1 MDIEQILQIANSAL
15 FNHSSKRLSEVEAAI
30 LLGSGQRHTY
40 EQIAEISGYAISYLK
55 YDVGPKL
62 WKRLGLALGETV
74 SKTNFQSAL
83 EHYWH
88 QSLINQVVTDQVA
101 DGITDVADE
110 GVVERVEKPS
120 TLQATAPYTDW
131 GEGVDVANFYG
142 RSKELAML
150 SEWIVRDGC
159 HLVVLLGMGG
169 IGKTALS
176 VKLTY
181 QILIASGIQ
190 GSNEFEFVIWRS
202 LRNAPPLETL
212 LADLVPFLSLQQA
225 AKADLRHFIQ
235 YLQSSRCLVIL
246 DNLETILQSGER
258 TGQFRTGYENY
269 DELLRLVSES
279 SHQSCLLLTSREKPA
294 VVAAFEGVDLSVR
307 SLQLNGSEQA
317 AQAIFKAKG
326 LVGSE
331 AEKKQLGDRYGNSPL
346 ALKIVATSIQ
356 DLFDGRVKEFLEQ
369 DTTVFNGARRLL
381 DQQFDR
387 LSAMEQSLMYWLAIN
402 REWTT
407 VEELHADIVPVV
419 SKAKILEGLEALI
432 WRSLIERK
440 AGSYTQQP
448 VVMEYVTDRLIDQMI
463 TELSTTELSLFLRCA
478 LIKTTVKDYV
488 RETQVRL
495 ILQPIADS
503 FCQQFSSL
511 AAQEQQIL
519 RILTQLRRSETQ
531 QSGYGTGNLINLCTH
546 LQLDLTGYDFSNL
559 TICHAYLQK
568 VDLHR
573 VNFAWADFVTSTL
586 TQTFGCVLSVAF
598 SPDGKLLATG
608 DVGNNVSFWQ
618 VANSQPLLTCKGH
631 EDWVRSVVFSHNGHM
646 LASGSDDQTIRLWN
660 VNQIRSESNRLEST
674 ESPVRPSLED
684 AVGQCLRILTEN
696 PGRAGSVAFSPDDCI
711 LASSSEDRRVWL
723 WDVSTGHCIKVLEGH
738 TKQVCSV
745 AFSPNSRILASSGE
759 DNVIKLWNIST
770 GECLKTLVGHTNWV
784 WSVAFSP
791 QGDMLASGSHDNT
804 VRLWEISTGECL
816 KILAGHTNWV
826 WSVAF
831 SPQGDMLAS
840 GSEDQTVRLW
850 DVTPKTLQMTSSS
863 VSPQSVAGKCLKT
876 LTGHVNRIWS
886 VAFSPV
892 VNCLSQGTGDTLA
905 SGSDDQTIKF
915 WDVSTGQCLK
925 TLQGCTKKDWSIAL
939 SPDGQTLASS
949 GDELIIK
956 IWNISTSR
964 YYQTLVGH
972 SSRIGSV
979 AFSPDG
985 RTLVSG
991 SEDTTIRFWDIQA
1004 GQCLKILRE
1013 HTKKVLSVAFSPQG
1027 NLIASASE
1035 DYTAR
1040 LWNVSTGQC
1049 IKVLQGHT
1057 NWVWKVAFSPD
1068 GRLLVTASYDQSLK
1082 LWNVSRG
1089 ELLRTLQGH
1098 ENSIL
1103 AVDFSPDGCLLT
1115 SGSYDGSIKIWNV
1128 STGECLQTWQ
1138 GHTSAIYSVS
1148 FSPNGQML
1156 ASGSSEI
1163 VKLWDISTL
1172 QCLQTLDGHTDYVF
1186 TLEFSPDGGTVISS
1200 SWDETIKFWDVETSE
1215 CLKTLKADRP
1225 YEGMNI
1231 TGVTGLTD
1239 AQKSTLK
1246 ALGAVE
1252 SV

>member
-1 MDIEQILQIANSAL
+1 MELATQLSHLNQWVLNHRGQPLTPIEFAVIQATCLNQTYEEIAIATHYSTSYLSRKFCPELWA
-15 FNHSSKRLSEVEAAI
+15 FLSEVLGTKVNKKNLSLI
-30 LLGSGQRHTY
+30 L
-40 EQIAEISGYAISYLK
+40 EQIAAPIAP
-55 YDVGPKL
+55 VA
-62 WKRLGLALGETV
+62 LAVAPTA
-74 SKTNFQSAL
+74 TQSR
-83 EHYWH
+83 
-88 QSLINQVVTDQVA
+88 QI
-101 DGITDVADE
+101 
-110 GVVERVEKPS
+110 
-120 TLQATAPYTDW
+120 DW
-131 GEGVDVANFYG
+131 GEAIDVSTFYG
-142 RSKELAML
+142 RTVELNQL
-150 SEWIVRDGC
+150 TQ
-159 HLVVLLGMGG
+159 LLTTDRCRLIAILGLGG

-176 VKLTY
+176 VKLA
-181 QILIASGIQ
+181 QQLQ
-190 GSNEFEFVIWRS
+190 GQFEWIIWRS
-202 LRNAPPLETL
+202 LRNAPSLETL
-212 LADLVPFLSLQQA
+212 LAELVPFLSNQQET
-225 AKADLRHFIQ
+225 KPESSKLLNLLRQ
-235 YLQSSRCLVIL
+235 SRCLVIL
-246 DNLETILQSGER
+246 DNLETLLDVDCA
-258 TGQFRTGYENY
+258 GQFRAGFAAYE
-269 DELLRLVSES
+269 ELLRLLGEV
-279 SHQSCLLLTSREKPA
+279 SHQSSIVLTSREKPA
-294 VVAAFEGVDLSVR
+294 IVSALEGIDLAVR
-307 SLQLNGSEQA
+307 TLRLDGSPEA
-317 AQAIFKAKG
+317 AQAILQTKG
-326 LVGSE
+326 LAGT
-331 AEKKQLGDRYGNSPL
+331 AEQQKIVCDRYSNSPL

-356 DLFDGRVKEFLEQ
+356 DLFEGDITTFLQE
-369 DTTVFNGARRLL
+369 DTFIFNGIRRLL
-381 DQQFDR
+381 DNQFAR
-387 LSAMEQSLMYWLAIN
+387 LSSLEQTIMYWLAIN

-407 VEELHADIVPVV
+407 INELREDIVPAT
-419 SKAKILEGLEALI
+419 SKANLLEALESLT
-432 WRSLIERK
+432 WRSLIEK
-440 AGSYTQQP
+440 QSGTYTQQP
-448 VVMEYVTDRLIDQMI
+448 VVMEYVSDRLIEQMI

-488 RETQVRL
+488 RESQVRL
-495 ILQPIADS
+495 ILQPVADN

-511 AAQEQQIL
+511 TAQEQQIL
-519 RILTQLRRSETQ
+519 RILTQLRQSETQ

-546 LQLDLTGYDFSNL
+546 LQLDLTSYSFSGL
-559 TICHAYLQK
+559 TIRHAYLQQ
-568 VDLHR
+568 VNLHR
-573 VNFAWADFVTSTL
+573 VNFAWADFVKSTF

-618 VANSQPLLTCKGH
+618 VDNGQPLLTCKGH
-631 EDWVRSVVFSHNGHM
+631 GDWVRSVVFSHNGYM

-660 VNQIRSESNRLEST
+660 VNQIRSESKRLEST
-674 ESPVRPSLED
+674 ESPVRPGLED
-684 AVGQCLRILTEN
+684 VAGQCLRILTEN
-696 PGRAGSVAFSPDDCI
+696 PGRAESVAFSPDDRI
-711 LASSSEDRRVWL
+711 LASSSEDQTVWL
-723 WDVSTGHCIKVLEGH
+723 WDISTGQCIKVLQGH

-745 AFSPNSRILASSGE
+745 AFSPDGCILASSGE
-759 DNVIKLWNIST
+759 DNVVKLWEIST
-770 GECLKTLVGHTNWV
+770 GQCLKTLKGHTNWV

-804 VRLWEISTGECL
+804 VRLWEISTGQCL
-816 KILAGHTNWV
+816 KTLEGHTNWV

-863 VSPQSVAGKCLKT
+863 MSPQFAGQCLKT
-876 LTGHVNRIWS
+876 LTGHSNRIWS

-892 VNCLSQGTGDTLA
+892 GNRLSQGTSDTLA

-925 TLQGCTKKDWSIAL
+925 TLQGCTKKDWSIAI

-949 GDELIIK
+949 GDELIVK
-956 IWNISTSR
+956 IWDVSTR
-964 YYQTLVGH
+964 RCYQTLVGH
-972 SSRIGSV
+972 SSRIGSL

-985 RTLVSG
+985 RTLVSS

-1004 GQCLKILRE
+1004 GQCLKILRG

-1068 GRLLVTASYDQSLK
+1068 GRFLVTASYDQSLK

-1089 ELLRTLQGH
+1089 KLLRTLQGH

-1103 AVDFSPDGCLLT
+1103 AVDFSPDGCLLA

-1138 GHTSAIYSVS
+1138 GHTGAIYSVS

-1163 VKLWDISTL
+1163 VKLWNVSTV
-1172 QCLQTLDGHTDYVF
+1172 QCLQTLEGHTDYVF
-1186 TLEFSPDGGTVISS
+1186 TLKFSPDGSTVISS

-1231 TGVTGLTD
+1231 TGVTGITS
-1239 AQKSTLK
+1239 AQQQSLIS
-1246 ALGAVE
+1246 LGAISDDRV
-1252 SV
+1252 